1 MQRILHA
8 VGLAAL
14 ISSCGELPRELDETR
29 QLPSENVFYPDC
41 GNVRVKKITAISSG
55 NLHYLQASVTNE
67 ESFTRGFVLS
77 YHDSDTM
84 DTALFKQLA
93 TEPSLIASGSTG
105 TFLVAISNK
114 PFPTSQAYLALSVHF
129 LGCPALSAMDIL
141 VQGWAGYTYTIQRSP
156 NLQDWENL
164 ETFRLNDDRV
174 IWRSSEWM
182 LRSSPPPVR
191 EFYRVSTI
199 APPGVDDS
207 KDGERLRKSSLE
219 LRKIYR

>member
-8 VGLAAL
+8 VALAAL
-14 ISSCGELPRELDETR
+14 ISGCGELPRELDDTR
-29 QLPSENVFYPDC
+29 QRPNENVFYPDC
-41 GNVRVKKITAISSG
+41 GNVRVQRLKAIESG
-55 NLHYLQASVTNE
+55 GLHYLQASITNE

-77 YHDSDTM
+77 YHDTDTM
-84 DTALFKQLA
+84 DTEPFTQLA
-93 TEPSLIASGSTG
+93 TEPSLIAGGSTG
-105 TFLVAISNK
+105 TFLVAVSRK

-141 VQGWAGYTYTIQRSP
+141 VPGWAGYTYTIQRSP
-156 NLQDWENL
+156 DLRHWENL

-191 EFYRVSTI
+191 EFYRVSTQ

-207 KDGERLRKSSLE
+207 ADGENLRKGIE
-219 LRKIYR
+219 ALRKTYR